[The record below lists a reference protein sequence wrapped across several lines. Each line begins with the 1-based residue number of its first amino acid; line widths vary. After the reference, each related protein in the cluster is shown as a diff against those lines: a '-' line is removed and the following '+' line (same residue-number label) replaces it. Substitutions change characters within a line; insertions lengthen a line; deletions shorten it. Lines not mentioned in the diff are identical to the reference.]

1 MKIEGRLLRSRLTT
15 NCFFF
20 DVGVEGVDLLYIAVR
35 KKFSVLYRSTKLCIE
50 VLNSAIEVLN
60 SVIEVLNSVIEVL
73 NRSTKNGIHHIHGI
87 HLVP

>member
-1 MKIEGRLLRSRLTT
+1 MKIEGLLLRSRLTT
-15 NCFFF
+15 TCCFF

-50 VLNSAIEVLN
+50 VLNS
-60 SVIEVLNSVIEVL
+60 VIEVLNSVIEVL